1 MRDHGL
7 LQEAAVRFRSSCM
20 LDAPI
25 TRAITVAIQ
34 PHKYLVE
41 TSPLLTDLKQFM
53 SSDYLLAG
61 LGYNPDESAKR
72 LGDGFYEQR
81 LLQQAVVAATG
92 QRFLAGQ
99 TSDEQ
104 MFKYLMDNAIASKQQ
119 LNLAVGVG
127 LTSEQVAA
135 LTHDIVWLEEVTV
148 NGEKVLVPVLYMANA
163 NNRLAPNGA
172 LVAGN
177 DVNLVAGQDLLNVGT
192 LRASNNLSAAAGNDI
207 INSGLIQAGN
217 RVDLL
222 AGNDIVNKA
231 GGIISGRDISMTA
244 LKGDVINERSVTS
257 QVTDAARLQARTD
270 YVDSAAR
277 IEAANDLSINV
288 GRDFVSAG
296 GVLQSGRDTSIEAG
310 RDILLGSAEAIDSA
324 AYGRTTTQSVTQNG
338 SSVSA
343 GRDFTAVAGRDLTAV
358 ASQIEA
364 QRAIDISAA
373 GDVTLMSA
381 ADETHSAYTSKKLK
395 TQEDHVSQV
404 STVLTAGSDVSI
416 SAGQDLAL
424 SASRISAGDEAYLVA
439 GGQLAL
445 LAAEDLDYSLYDKKK
460 KGSFGSKYTK
470 RDEVTQVT
478 NVGSAISTGGD
489 LMLVSGGDQLYQAA
503 KLDSGA
509 DLIIDSGGA
518 VTFEAVKDLHQE
530 SHEKSKGNLAWQSAK
545 GKGQTDETVR
555 QSELNA
561 QGNLAIKAVDGLKID
576 YKHLDQQSVSQAID
590 AMVEVDPNLAWLK
603 DAEKRGDVDWR
614 QVQEIHD
621 SWKYSNSGL
630 GAAPSLIIAIVAAAY
645 LGPLYGAMASKLA
658 IGTINNNGDLGR
670 GLKFTFSKEALKSY
684 AVTVATAYVVSPYLD
699 EAFGVS
705 TDNASKITK
714 GFDLNNVTDIAKFS
728 AFLAAQ
734 GVAQAGVE
742 TALGGGSFGENLKTS
757 LTAQAGN
764 LGMAIGFN
772 LIGDWSLG
780 KYPDG
785 SPQKIMAHALFGGL
799 MAEAMG
805 GEFKT
810 GALAAG
816 ANEALSNALVTLVG
830 GDDRLEVM
838 ASQIVGVL
846 AAATVDGDLEQGS
859 EIAKYATAYN
869 QQVHRQAKERLEQG
883 LKVLQ
888 GQGKYLDLD
897 AETVLADLRKIADG
911 NLSSSAE
918 LNPKIVQFL
927 NAEFS
932 PAALRDTLFEPEDWE
947 QYAALA
953 IDLLFPTP
961 STKTAAARRIA
972 DKVSGE
978 TLEALEAKF
987 GADLLKGGAKDAI
1000 DLNAQASLSVSK
1012 ITAPIDFDGHILS
1025 AEVKKNGSVV
1035 GGHST
1040 AMGEVKVIP
1049 GTASA
1054 PNAQGVY
1061 TAKVQVADPANPG
1074 QFLPKTNN
1082 GGISTLFPD
1091 SWTADRVKV
1100 EVDAAF
1106 KNRTVV
1112 GNKWSGT
1119 TPSGVKV
1126 EGYITPK
1133 TTVYP
1138 KY

>member
-1 MRDHGL
+1 
-7 LQEAAVRFRSSCM
+7 M

-81 LLQQAVVAATG
+81 LLQQAVVVATG

-192 LRASNNLSAAAGNDI
+192 LRASDNLSAAAGNDI
-207 INSGLIQAGN
+207 VNSGLIQAGN

-277 IEAANDLSINV
+277 IEAANDLSINA

-478 NVGSAISTGGD
+478 NVGSAISTGGE

-518 VTFEAVKDLHQE
+518 VIFEAVKDLHQE
-530 SHEKSKGNLAWQSAK
+530 SHVKSKTSLAWNSAK
-545 GKGQTDETVR
+545 GKGNTDETLR
-555 QSELNA
+555 QSQL
-561 QGNLAIKAVDGLKID
+561 LASGDVLIKAADGLKID
-576 YKHLDQQSVSQAID
+576 IRQVDQKSISETID
-590 AMVEVDPNLAWLK
+590 LMVQQDPQLAWLK
-603 DAEKRGDVDWR
+603 EAEARGDVDWR
-614 QVQEIHD
+614 QVKEVHD
-621 SWKYSNSGL
+621 SFKYSQSGMGVAAQL
-630 GAAPSLIIAIVAAAY
+630 VVAIIVTYLTAGAASAALGSAAGATAGSGTAMAASGTATASAVASGAATAGSTVAAGWANVA
-645 LGPLYGAMASKLA
+645 LTSVATSAASGAA
-658 IGTINNNGDLGR
+658 ISTINNRGNLGLVLKDVTSTDALRGYVVSGITAGLTTGVFDDWTATETGTSSALPNSGAVLPAGGLSTWDGIGRFAGNQLLQNGTSTVLDRALGGDSALGDALRSSLASTFAAAGFNLVGDLGSR
-670 GLKFTFSKEALKSY
+670 
-684 AVTVATAYVVSPYLD
+684 
-699 EAFGVS
+699 
-705 TDNASKITK
+705 
-714 GFDLNNVTDIAKFS
+714 FDLQPGGAGKVALH
-728 AFLAAQ
+728 AVMGGLAAE
-734 GVAQAGVE
+734 AAG
-742 TALGGGSFGENLKTS
+742 
-757 LTAQAGN
+757 
-764 LGMAIGFN
+764 
-772 LIGDWSLG
+772 GD
-780 KYPDG
+780 
-785 SPQKIMAHALFGGL
+785 
-799 MAEAMG
+799 
-805 GEFKT
+805 FKT
-810 GALAAG
+810 GAVAAG
-816 ANEALSNALVTLVG
+816 LNEAVVDTLAQHYAEMQPEKKQQ
-830 GDDRLEVM
+830 LLIM
-838 ASQIVGVL
+838 NSQLLGVL
-846 AAATVDGDLEQGS
+846 AAAAVNGDGDSSQMGAWVASNSTQYNYLTHEEVKNKDAEEKACLDDGCVQDTR
-859 EIAKYATAYN
+859 EKYAQLDEARNKELADVCRKNPGQCEDISATLSADEPKL
-869 QQVHRQAKERLEQG
+869 RALAKEASARGEFG
-883 LKVLQ
+883 ASVVI
-888 GQGKYLDLD
+888 GY
-897 AETVLADLRKIADG
+897 VI
-911 NLSSSAE
+911 SSSNQDAQNTIASE
-918 LNPKIVQFL
+918 L
-927 NAEFS
+927 
-932 PAALRDTLFEPEDWE
+932 
-947 QYAALA
+947 
-953 IDLLFPTP
+953 
-961 STKTAAARRIA
+961 
-972 DKVSGE
+972 
-978 TLEALEAKF
+978 
-987 GADLLKGGAKDAI
+987 GALKGGDESRLLSMI
-1000 DLNAQASLSVSK
+1000 GSTLLNATMGGRSVVTKQPVYRTTKEAKVAAEALGYQKISETVHGGQAVFRK
-1012 ITAPIDFDGHILS
+1012 GKTYITRDLDGHNGG
-1025 AEVKKNGSVV
+1025 AWKMAGSVKALESK
-1035 GGHST
+1035 ST
-1040 AMGEVKVIP
+1040 RD
-1049 GTASA
+1049 GTF
-1054 PNAQGVY
+1054 
-1061 TAKVQVADPANPG
+1061 D
-1074 QFLPKTNN
+1074 
-1082 GGISTLFPD
+1082 
-1091 SWTADRVKV
+1091 
-1100 EVDAAF
+1100 
-1106 KNRTVV
+1106 KNLNRI
-1112 GNKWSGT
+1112 GD
-1119 TPSGVKV
+1119 
-1126 EGYITPK
+1126 
-1133 TTVYP
+1133 
-1138 KY
+1138 